1 MADPPHRKSIL
12 VSEEDFKKPR
22 KSVDAH
28 SGHMTPG
35 SFKRIGRLMYRV
47 SNQDHEETYRDRTI
61 PKIVIFLNTVLSPVV
76 GLCISGRGMYD
87 GRISLIGISLRVLY
101 FAMFVVTIYLDTRFE
116 RLERW
121 SRIVPKVL
129 GIILIAVQFIGV
141 LPNYACDTNNPITC
155 L

>member
-76 GLCISGRGMYD
+76 GICISGRGMYD

>member
-101 FAMFVVTIYLDTRFE
+101 FAMFIVTIYLDTRFE

-141 LPNYACDTNNPITC
+141 LPNYACDINTPITC